1 MTPLILAELHFYKWA
16 KDHDLS
22 AADLLRVAQ
31 EIEDGLVDARLGG
44 FLIKKRIASRSRG
57 KSSGFR
63 TIIAYRQDDRLIFL
77 HGFAK
82 SDSSNISN
90 REQAALSKLANI
102 YMQFDK
108 TQIAEMVEKKLI
120 LEIRRNEPHS

>member
-1 MTPLILAELHFYKWA
+1 MTPWILAELHFSKSA
-16 KDHDLS
+16 KEHDLS
-22 AADLLRVAQ
+22 AADLLKVAQ
-31 EIEDGLVDARLGG
+31 EIEAGLVDARLGG
-44 FLIKKRIASRSRG
+44 FLIEKRIASRSRG

-63 TIIAYRQDDRLIFL
+63 TIIAYKQHDRLIFL

-82 SDSSNISN
+82 SESSNISN
-90 REQAALSKLANI
+90 REQVALSKLSNI

-120 LEIRRNEPHS
+120 LEIKRNEPHS